1 MVAIT
6 RDERIVSAG
15 RHTLCVDGIEDYALA
30 CLHAVNAGNA
40 MPTAA
45 FSCAVANR

>member
-6 RDERIVSAG
+6 RDERVVSAG
-15 RHTLCVDGIEDYALA
+15 RHTLCDGIEAYALA